1 MPWTSPRTEPAQ
13 LAVNI
18 CDLTRIDPTVRAM
31 LLGGKLDV
39 ASGPIRTD
47 PERLD
52 ESAIAFSCDLLTAAC
67 CLDVMRDHDRRAGDY
82 PTRCYVKTASVWNKL
97 PGRATLTVTIT
108 DKYLE
113 HGKVV
118 LNPEW
123 FPHAV
128 APVVIK
134 HSGPR
139 RTF

>member
-1 MPWTSPRTEPAQ
+1 MPWASPRTEPAQ

-18 CDLTRIDPTVRAM
+18 CDLTRVGKEAREM
-31 LLGGKLDV
+31 LLGGRLDV
-39 ASGPIRTD
+39 AGGPIRTD

-52 ESAIAFSCDLLTAAC
+52 ESALAFSCDLLTAAC

-97 PGRATLTVTIT
+97 PGHAVLTVAVNDHENHGRAT
-108 DKYLE
+108 
-113 HGKVV
+113 

-123 FPHAV
+123 FPHVA
-128 APVVIK
+128 APVVIE